1 MHHDITKISLLHSI
15 GVIDDKLF
23 NVLADNSIFDLN
35 QMEKITMKDF
45 RNLKGIGENHF
56 KIVVGLMVDRGI
68 EFASNYVVVT
78 NKSK

>member
-1 MHHDITKISLLHSI
+1 MYPEISKVSTLYSL

-35 QMEKITMKDF
+35 QMEKITMKNF
-45 RNLKGIGENHF
+45 RNLKGVGEYHF

-68 EFASNYVVVT
+68 EFASNYVIVT

>member
-1 MHHDITKISLLHSI
+1 MHQSETKISTLHAL

-23 NVLADNSIFDLN
+23 NVLADHTIFNLN
-35 QMEKITMKDF
+35 QMKKITMKNF

-68 EFASNYVVVT
+68 EFGSNYAVVT
-78 NKSK
+78 NK